1 MVDYRRCTVCVWT
14 AKQGLIAHHAIPVE
28 QGGADTLDNLVT
40 LCPLC
45 HGAVHSNGYGLE
57 PRARKNNTEAV
68 TNWLLRCSGLPEID
82 FSAPPKTMTF

>member
-1 MVDYRRCTVCVWT
+1 MVDYRRCTVCFWT